1 MRTSPSDLGKVHAPV
16 LFAAKEPVRRRLA
29 AILCFVLCLG
39 APLDGAAGVFPE
51 GPFSDRAAGT
61 TGAAFLK
68 LPTSA
73 RAVALGSAFVA
84 AVDNSESMFWNPAG
98 LARFEEQSESELS
111 FGYSALLETSYA
123 GTVAYARPFAN
134 GRGVLG
140 AAFVY
145 FSQASIRGFNTLG
158 DPDGSFT
165 PNDFAFVVHYAKKLE
180 QVSLGGGLKFIRSEL
195 ADVSG
200 SSFALD
206 LGIQSER
213 VFDLGEG
220 PVDLGA
226 SMRNLG
232 PPIQVGSVADPL
244 PFVLQ
249 LGALWHISPRVRA
262 LLDGHLPVDDDP
274 YPSLGL
280 EFLQPMGENLAGAL
294 RAGYNLRNDRDVD
307 GLSGV
312 SGGFGVMAGRFRF
325 DYAWVPFGDVGTT
338 HRISLGL
345 LF

>member
-1 MRTSPSDLGKVHAPV
+1 MRTSPSDSGKVHA
-16 LFAAKEPVRRRLA
+16 EPVRRRLA
-29 AILCFVLCLG
+29 PLLCLLLLPG
-39 APLDGAAGVFPE
+39 VPVDGAAGVFPE
-51 GPFSDRAAGT
+51 GPFSDKAAGT

-68 LPTSA
+68 IPTSA
-73 RAVALGSAFVA
+73 RAQALGSAFVA

-98 LARFEEQSESELS
+98 LARFEEQGESELS

-123 GTVAYARPFAN
+123 GTVGYARPFAN

-145 FSQASIRGFNTLG
+145 FSQASIQGFNTLG
-158 DPDGSFT
+158 NPDGSFT
-165 PNDFAFVVHYAKKLE
+165 PNDLAFSVYYAKKFERL
-180 QVSLGGGLKFIRSEL
+180 SLGGGLKFLRSEL

-200 SSFALD
+200 SSFAVD
-206 LGIQSER
+206 FGIQSRR

-220 PVDLGA
+220 AVDLGA
-226 SMRNLG
+226 SIRNLG
-232 PPIQVGSVADPL
+232 PAIQVGSVSDPL

-249 LGALWHISPRVRA
+249 VGALWHISPRVQA

-312 SGGFGVMAGRFRF
+312 SGGFGVLAGRFRF

-338 HRISLGL
+338 HRISMGL